1 MNQADDRD
9 ATTWATL
16 ELTKAG
22 EDKAVEGTLAKA
34 LRSELGVEDSY
45 PLFVPYTSYEKGGRR
60 VSVRLIEG
68 YAFVASGLPETRYF
82 ALEKGNLV
90 SQVISSRGVH
100 GVRVIHCVPNSRI
113 DQLRSQLRASSSS
126 SLEVGVRVRV
136 VGGNYARLEGDI
148 VDVNTD
154 RAAVRITLRSID
166 VIAWIPFVA
175 LDSNLDSEEEVPEDQ
190 DFPDSVSLEEADFYE
205 EDL

>member
-1 MNQADDRD
+1 
-9 ATTWATL
+9 
-16 ELTKAG
+16 
-22 EDKAVEGTLAKA
+22 

-82 ALEKGNLV
+82 ALEKGTLV

-113 DQLRSQLRASSSS
+113 EHLKQQLRSSVSST
-126 SLEVGVRVRV
+126 LEVGTRVRV
-136 VGGNYARLEGDI
+136 IGGNYSRLEGEI
-148 VDVNTD
+148 VDIQSD

-166 VIAWIPFVA
+166 VIAWIPLIA
-175 LDSNLDSEEEVPEDQ
+175 LDSNLDAPDDEDFDQEPSEPVLVEDPEPYSD
-190 DFPDSVSLEEADFYE
+190 V
-205 EDL
+205 EDYL

>member
-1 MNQADDRD
+1 M
-9 ATTWATL
+9 TWATL
-16 ELTKAG
+16 ELTKVG

-34 LRSELGVEDSY
+34 LRTELGVEASY

-90 SQVISSRGVH
+90 AQVISSRGVH
-100 GVRVIHCVPNSRI
+100 GIRVIHCVPDSRI
-113 DQLRSQLRASSSS
+113 ETLRQQLRASTSS

-148 VDVNTD
+148 IDLNSD

-175 LDSNLDSEEEVPEDQ
+175 LDSNLDSEEEASEDR
-190 DFPDSVSLEEADFYE
+190 DFPDSVPLDEADLYEE